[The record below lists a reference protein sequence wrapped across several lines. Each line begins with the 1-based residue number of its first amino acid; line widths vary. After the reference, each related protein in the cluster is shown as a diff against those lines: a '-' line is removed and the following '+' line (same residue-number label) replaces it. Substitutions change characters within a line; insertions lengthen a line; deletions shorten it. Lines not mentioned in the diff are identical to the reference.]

1 MVRVLI
7 MGYTNYWH
15 QHNDF
20 TDEQWKSIKEE
31 YDYIKEVCGNIIK
44 DETTDLDENTH
55 IIFNGI
61 GEDAHETF
69 FLSKDARPFNFKK
82 DYEGQDTSF
91 YFCKTAMK
99 PYDIAVWY
107 MLTQIQRIC
116 PSVSISRDY
125 P

>member
-1 MVRVLI
+1 

-15 QHNDF
+15 QYNDF
-20 TDEQWKSIKEE
+20 TDEEWKQITEE

-44 DETTDLDENTH
+44 DETTDLDRNTH

-61 GEDAHETF
+61 GDDAHETF

-116 PSVSISRDY
+116 PSISISRDY

>member
-1 MVRVLI
+1 

-31 YDYIKEVCGNIIK
+31 YEYIKEVCGNVIK
-44 DETTDLDENTH
+44 DETITTDE
-55 IIFNGI
+55 IVFNGK
-61 GEDAHETF
+61 ESLSHETF
-69 FLSKDARPFNFKK
+69 VLKKDAKPFNFKK
-82 DYEGQDTSF
+82 DYEGQDISF

-99 PYDIAVWY
+99 PYDIAVRY

-116 PSVSISRDY
+116 PSISISRDY

>member
-31 YDYIKEVCGNIIK
+31 YEYIKEVCGTIIH
-44 DETTDLDENTH
+44 DETITTDE
-55 IIFNGI
+55 IVFNGK
-61 GEDAHETF
+61 GSLSHETF
-69 FLSKDARPFNFKK
+69 VLKKDAKPFNFKK

-99 PYDIAVWY
+99 PYDIAVRY
-107 MLTQIQRIC
+107 MLTQIQRLC

>member
-1 MVRVLI
+1 

-31 YDYIKEVCGNIIK
+31 YEYIKEVCGTIIH
-44 DETTDLDENTH
+44 DETITTDE
-55 IIFNGI
+55 IVFNGK
-61 GEDAHETF
+61 GSLGHETF
-69 FLSKDARPFNFKK
+69 VLKKDAKPFNFKK

>member
-1 MVRVLI
+1 

-61 GEDAHETF
+61 GDDAHETF
-69 FLSKDARPFNFKK
+69 FLSKDAKPFNFKK

-116 PSVSISRDY
+116 PSISISRDY

>member
-44 DETTDLDENTH
+44 DETITTDE
-55 IIFNGI
+55 IVFNGK
-61 GEDAHETF
+61 ESLSHETF
-69 FLSKDARPFNFKK
+69 VLKKDAKPFNFKK

>member
-1 MVRVLI
+1 MVGVLI

-15 QHNDF
+15 QYNDF
-20 TDEQWKSIKEE
+20 TDKEWKSILEE
-31 YDYIKEVCGNIIK
+31 YDYIKEVCEDIIK
-44 DETTDLDENTH
+44 DEGDDFDRDTH

-61 GEDAHETF
+61 GDDAHETF
-69 FLSKDARPFNFKK
+69 FLSKEAKPFNFKK
-82 DYEGQDTSF
+82 EYEGQDTSF

>member
-1 MVRVLI
+1 

-31 YDYIKEVCGNIIK
+31 YDYIKEVCENVIK
-44 DETTDLDENTH
+44 DETITTDE
-55 IIFNGI
+55 IVFNGK
-61 GEDAHETF
+61 GSLSHETF
-69 FLSKDARPFNFKK
+69 VLKKDAKPFNFKK

-99 PYDIAVWY
+99 PYDIAVRY

-116 PSVSISRDY
+116 EDFSISRDY

>member
-1 MVRVLI
+1 

-20 TDEQWKSIKEE
+20 TDIEWKQIKEE
-31 YDYIKEVCGNIIK
+31 YDYVTEVCEDIIV
-44 DETTDLDENTH
+44 DETITTDE
-55 IIFNGI
+55 IVFNGK
-61 GEDAHETF
+61 GKYAHETF
-69 FLSKDARPFNFKK
+69 HLSKNAKPFNFKK

-99 PYDIAVWY
+99 PYDIAVWN
-107 MLTQIQRIC
+107 MLTFINRIC
-116 PSVSISRDY
+116 PSFSISRDY

>member
-31 YDYIKEVCGNIIK
+31 YEYIKEVCGNVIK
-44 DETTDLDENTH
+44 DETITTDE
-55 IIFNGI
+55 IVFNGK
-61 GEDAHETF
+61 ESLSHETF
-69 FLSKDARPFNFKK
+69 VLKKDAKPFNFKK

>member
-15 QHNDF
+15 QYNDF
-20 TDEQWKSIKEE
+20 TDEEWKQITEE